1 MSAGLSAPQVPAA
14 AVRISGLTRKF
25 DDFVAVDG
33 VDLEVPTGSVFGFL
47 GPNGAGK
54 STTVRMLVGLLK
66 PTSGS
71 IRILGLDPATDAVE
85 IRRRIG
91 VVPDG
96 APLFERLTGREYLVF
111 AGRMHGLAPAEIDR
125 RADELLALLDMTDD
139 AGKLIA
145 DYSHGMRKKIALSG
159 ALLHGPRV
167 LFLDEP
173 FEGIDPVAARTIRD
187 LLTGLA
193 KRDVTVFLT
202 SHVLEIIDR
211 LCTDAAILARGKI
224 VVTGTLAALKAS
236 GTLEELF
243 LRTVGGTKESTGL
256 SWID

>member
-1 MSAGLSAPQVPAA
+1 VSAVVEPSAAVPAIA
-14 AVRISGLTRKF
+14 AEKMTRSF
-25 DDFVAVDG
+25 EDVVAVDA
-33 VDLEVPTGSVFGFL
+33 VDLAVPRGSLFGFL

-71 IRILGLDPATDAVE
+71 IRILGLDPEADPLA
-85 IRRRIG
+85 IRRQIG

-96 APLFERLTGREYLVF
+96 APLFERLSGREYLTFV
-111 AGRMHGLAPAEIDR
+111 GRMHGLPRVEIR
-125 RADELLALLDMTDD
+125 RRTEELLELLDLMPD
-139 AGKLIA
+139 ADKLIA

-159 ALLHGPRV
+159 AVIHGPRV
-167 LFLDEP
+167 VFLDEP

-202 SHVLEIIDR
+202 SHILEIVDR
-211 LCTDAAILARGKI
+211 LCTDVAILAGGRILASGKL
-224 VVTGTLAALKAS
+224 TDLKAT
-236 GTLEELF
+236 GTLEEVF
-243 LRTVGGTKESTGL
+243 LRTVGGGHEDARL

>member
-1 MSAGLSAPQVPAA
+1 MDAAVEAAGL
-14 AVRISGLTRKF
+14 TKKF
-25 DDFVAVDG
+25 GDVVAVDG
-33 VDLEVPTGSVFGFL
+33 VDLVVPRGSLFGFL

-66 PTSGS
+66 PTAGS
-71 IRILGLDPATDAVE
+71 IRILGMDPNVDGVA
-85 IRRRIG
+85 IKRQIG

-96 APLFERLTGREYLVF
+96 APLFERLTGREFLTFV
-111 AGRMHGLAPAEIDR
+111 GRMHGLQTPEITKR
-125 RADELLALLDMTDD
+125 SEELLGLLDLAADGDKM
-139 AGKLIA
+139 IA

-193 KRDVTVFLT
+193 RREITIFLT

-211 LCTDAAILARGKI
+211 LCTDVAILAKGK
-224 VVTGTLAALKAS
+224 VLVGGRLEELKRTGTL
-236 GTLEELF
+236 EDVF
-243 LRTVGGTKESTGL
+243 LRTVGGARGSTEL
-256 SWID
+256 SWIE